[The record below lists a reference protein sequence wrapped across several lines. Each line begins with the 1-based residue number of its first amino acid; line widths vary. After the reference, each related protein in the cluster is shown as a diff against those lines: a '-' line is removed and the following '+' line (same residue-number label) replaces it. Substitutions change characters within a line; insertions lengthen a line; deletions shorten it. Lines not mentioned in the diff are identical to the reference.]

1 MVIILNMMMIMIK
14 KKNKNDKNYKIHLII
29 KKHIKIM
36 RDKRLSELFKAW
48 FSGFVSGDGSLIITP
63 ENYSCLK
70 IGLKPAE

>member
-1 MVIILNMMMIMIK
+1 
-14 KKNKNDKNYKIHLII
+14 
-29 KKHIKIM
+29 M